1 MSTTETKQTNMTKT
15 AIWLPTK
22 ALDALKAIQEGEA
35 GRSVSL
41 SIRRAVKM
49 YLESI
54 QGDNEKAVR
63 VAIDVY
69 LKEEREKE
77 KDKK

>member
-1 MSTTETKQTNMTKT
+1 MTKT